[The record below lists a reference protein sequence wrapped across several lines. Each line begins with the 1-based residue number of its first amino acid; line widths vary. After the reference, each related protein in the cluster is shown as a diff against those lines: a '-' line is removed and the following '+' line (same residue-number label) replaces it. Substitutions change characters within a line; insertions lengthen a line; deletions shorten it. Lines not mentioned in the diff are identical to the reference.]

1 MKKAI
6 FIYLGWES
14 CSLHG
19 CLLKEA
25 NETKL
30 SLYVFCFW
38 KNDASKNMLFFF
50 FNKTLTRLCSQWLE
64 TSAFLQSSS
73 FFFYTLCACAKLSSL
88 AWLLIARVFFNERKR
103 EKRREKKK
111 EAI

>member
-19 CLLKEA
+19 CILKEA

-50 FNKTLTRLCSQWLE
+50 F
-64 TSAFLQSSS
+64 
-73 FFFYTLCACAKLSSL
+73 
-88 AWLLIARVFFNERKR
+88 
-103 EKRREKKK
+103 
-111 EAI
+111 

>member
-25 NETKL
+25 NETKF

-50 FNKTLTRLCSQWLE
+50 
-64 TSAFLQSSS
+64 
-73 FFFYTLCACAKLSSL
+73 
-88 AWLLIARVFFNERKR
+88 
-103 EKRREKKK
+103 
-111 EAI
+111 